1 MYLRRKTKWSMTRK
15 HYKVNWFFVSI
26 LLILIAIM
34 VYVDRVIVPT
44 IPPPFVPSPTPTRSP
59 ESFVTEAEAMFRD
72 GKLLQAIDLYKQAV
86 RANPN
91 DDVVYVAMARAQVF
105 VGLYEDALDSAEKAL
120 LLNANNSQAHAVRA
134 WALDF
139 LGDFLGAEAAI
150 KRALEL
156 DPNNGI
162 AHAYYVEILVDSYMS
177 GSGAI
182 DGITK
187 AAEESK
193 VALALAPDTV
203 EAHRARGYVL
213 EATANYEEAI
223 AEFQAAI
230 AINENI
236 PDLHLALGRNY
247 RALAVY
253 DLAVEEFT
261 RANALNPSDPEP
273 DRLIS
278 RTYATIGEYAKAT
291 QYAES
296 AVKDAPTDASLRG
309 NYGVMLYRNV
319 DWVEAAAQ
327 LGLAINGGQTENG
340 DSIQPIPLTTD
351 TRIAEYY
358 FTYGLALARLNRCG
372 EALQVAQLLLGRVP
386 ADEIAVA
393 NANEAIRI
401 CEQNLLAT
409 AVPTLTAPTAT
420 GSTTPAPTP

>member
-15 HYKVNWFFVSI
+15 HYKVNWFVVSI

-59 ESFVTEAEAMFRD
+59 ESFVTEAEAMFKD

-86 RANPN
+86 SANPN
-91 DDVVYVAMARAQVF
+91 DDVVYVAMARVQVF
-105 VGLYEDALDSAEKAL
+105 AGLYEDALDSAEKAL

-139 LGDFLGAEAAI
+139 LGDTLRAEVAI
-150 KRALEL
+150 KRSLEL

-162 AHAYYVEILVDSYMS
+162 AHAYYVEILVDSYLS
-177 GSGAI
+177 GTGTF
-182 DGITK
+182 DNVTK

-193 VALALAPDTV
+193 VALALAPNTV
-203 EAHRARGYVL
+203 ESHRARGYVL

-230 AINENI
+230 EINENI
-236 PDLHLALGRNY
+236 PDLHIALGRNY

-261 RANALNPSDPEP
+261 RANALNPGDPTP
-273 DRLIS
+273 DLLIS

-296 AVKDAPTDASLRG
+296 AVNDAPADASLRG

-340 DSIQPIPLTTD
+340 DVIQPIPLTTD

-358 FTYGLALARLNRCG
+358 FTYGLALARLSRCG
-372 EALQVAQLLLGRVP
+372 EALQVAQLLLASVP

-393 NANEAIRI
+393 NANEAISI
-401 CEQNLLAT
+401 CEQNLSAT
-409 AVPTLTAPTAT
+409 AIPTLAAPTAT
-420 GSTTPAPTP
+420 STPVPTP